1 MSIRARFVVAVLWA
15 ASLVGVATLV
25 HAQAPRMT
33 PLSAPVIL
41 SGSDVGFRIEGQ
53 VGNRPAGVLVIRVAG
68 EWVVPTAAEGPARLA
83 AR

>member
-33 PLSAPVIL
+33 PLAAPVIL

-53 VGNRPAGVLVIRVAG
+53 VGYRPAGVLVIRVAG